1 MRNRLDCP
9 DQVIS
14 AEGLN
19 MDFNAICVAYFQSLQ
34 LHQTSQVLPNY
45 HTCISIACQVDSSG
59 IKVR

>member
-19 MDFNAICVAYFQSLQ
+19 MDFNAICVAYF
-34 LHQTSQVLPNY
+34 
-45 HTCISIACQVDSSG
+45 
-59 IKVR
+59 